1 MAELHK
7 ALECLRPKDF
17 SDIPVNDLRTFLPE
31 IFAKAEL
38 IANSVPPPPN
48 GTPYES
54 SQRSRGDVNCA
65 RSAAELTISK
75 ARRPIH
81 PEQEALHKA
90 WGKPVKLGA
99 KETATGIGVFKMAG
113 HDRHGAWFA
122 RTSVHEGLGFAKWKK
137 AMMHEF
143 PASLEVQGGPGE
155 GNVRGI
161 GGDQRLEDIDVE
173 GIGKLEVYQLSAQF
187 PGPTAP
193 REFLTLLL
201 TSPNCLSSASKV
213 GDEMPRH
220 YMVVSIPVSHDG
232 APPRDGMVRGQY
244 ESVEMIREIPLAQSR
259 HASASTSDLHKRD
272 QKKARSGDHAIS
284 FAQSRGQDAKG
295 EKIDRIDQADH
306 DDPETNPVEWIM
318 ITRSDPG
325 GGIPRFMVERGTPG
339 SIVNDAG
346 KFLDWA
352 CLNDDF
358 PSREED
364 EQPST
369 VAEAPEEHPR
379 QSFDRQ
385 PRVSIVENNGIL
397 AGVGTSIADRPASI
411 RHRNFDGQNEM
422 ASTIS
427 DQTDPTIAQAI
438 NSLHRIDSQSST
450 ATSSSSIDSFDS
462 AEQYNTAPEGL
473 PISFPLSTTSETSIP
488 LASGDSS
495 KSSTK
500 PQDRHS
506 RELQKIE
513 EKRVKLKERLDVAHN
528 KQVQSTLSLTTKSEK
543 ELEKAA
549 ERHAREQKKQEEKF
563 TKEVQK
569 LQARRERETKKLLA
583 RQQKEADK
591 TALQKAQRERD
602 QFKSRAELAE
612 QELGILK
619 EQIGKLQRE
628 NTALVVG
635 MGKSEKGVEV
645 LRRVREELEG
655 KKGRESERKR
665 AGSRGSNCSGGSGS
679 RSGRKSGHQRE
690 GSGLSKGEGLE

>member
-17 SDIPVNDLRTFLPE
+17 ADIPVNDLKTFLPE

-54 SQRSRGDVNCA
+54 SQRSRSDANCA

-75 ARRPIH
+75 ARRPIR
-81 PEQEALHKA
+81 PEHEALHKA

-99 KETATGIGVFKMAG
+99 KETATGISVFKMAG

-137 AMMHEF
+137 AMMREF

-161 GGDQRLEDIDVE
+161 GGDQRLEDINVD

-201 TSPNCLSSASKV
+201 TSPNCLSNASKV
-213 GDEMPRH
+213 GDVMPRH
-220 YMVVSIPVSHDG
+220 YMVVSIPVSHES

-244 ESVEMIREIPLAQSR
+244 ESVEMIREIPLAHSR
-259 HASASTSDLHKRD
+259 H
-272 QKKARSGDHAIS
+272 
-284 FAQSRGQDAKG
+284 
-295 EKIDRIDQADH
+295 
-306 DDPETNPVEWIM
+306 TNPVEWIM

-352 CLNDDF
+352 CSNDDF

-364 EQPST
+364 EQHST
-369 VAEAPEEHPR
+369 VAEPLEEHTR

-385 PRVSIVENNGIL
+385 PRLSIVENNGIL
-397 AGVGTSIADRPASI
+397 AGVGTSIADRPVSI
-411 RHRNFDGQNEM
+411 RHPSQRNLD
-422 ASTIS
+422 A
-427 DQTDPTIAQAI
+427 IAQAI
-438 NSLHRIDSQSST
+438 NSLHRTDSQSST
-450 ATSSSSIDSFDS
+450 ATSLSSIDSFAS
-462 AEQYNTAPEGL
+462 AEQYNTAPEG
-473 PISFPLSTTSETSIP
+473 PPVSSPLSTTSNTSIP

-495 KSSTK
+495 KSPTQL
-500 PQDRHS
+500 QDRHN

-513 EKRVKLKERLDVAHN
+513 EKRAKLKERLDAARS
-528 KQVQSTLSLTTKSEK
+528 KQDQSTLSLTTKSEK
-543 ELEKAA
+543 ELEKTA
-549 ERHAREQKKQEEKF
+549 EKHAREKKKQEEKF
-563 TKEVQK
+563 AKEVRK
-569 LQARRERETKKLLA
+569 LEARRERETKKLLA

-602 QFKSRAELAE
+602 EYKSRAELAE
-612 QELGILK
+612 QELRIVK
-619 EQIGKLQRE
+619 EQIGELQRE
-628 NTALVVG
+628 NTALVAG
-635 MGKSEKGVEV
+635 MGKSEKGMEV

-655 KKGRESERKR
+655 KKGRER
-665 AGSRGSNCSGGSGS
+665 AGSRGSNRSGGSG
-679 RSGRKSGHQRE
+679 SGRKSGHQRE
-690 GSGLSKGEGLE
+690 GSGLAKGEGPE